1 MKYTNHILMTRT
13 RGSSP
18 ECLLGSWLG
27 SRFIYIQA
35 NPTSPQLEV
44 HPTPA
49 FICAQRHHG
58 RKEERKSWAAQASCF
73 CLADSV
79 QSINWFFP
87 CVSLK
92 SCFFIPTNIDQDWNK
107 LYVSYRIIQTCSH
120 GASLCHCLLTR
131 DIPHESERE
140 EGPGRKGS
148 WHT

>member
-1 MKYTNHILMTRT
+1 MQYLIQNGWMYTNHILMTRT
-13 RGSSP
+13 QGSSP

-44 HPTPA
+44 HPAPA

-92 SCFFIPTNIDQDWNK
+92 AVFSFQHWPGLKQALC
-107 LYVSYRIIQTCSH
+107 LIQNHSD
-120 GASLCHCLLTR
+120 LFPWCLPVPLSSITR
-131 DIPHESERE
+131 HSTWVWKGG
-140 EGPGRKGS
+140 GP
-148 WHT
+148 W